1 MLRFTGILLALLLAG
16 CAAKAPH
23 KAPHRHAVNDSGIEG
38 IVLCEDI
45 ADALPYWQAE
55 ARRHGIR
62 DAVIVVAHGDEFMG
76 AWMAFP
82 DAPMKPILVEQLL
95 WQVRRQY
102 PNRVIIAA
110 ICNPG
115 DIKISVPDVFY
126 AREDVWVKPGNRWKI
141 TRSGLDHAAGCLD
154 SFQCTRVRGCN
165 PH

>member
-16 CAAKAPH
+16 CAAKAPGM
-23 KAPHRHAVNDSGIEG
+23 PYRHAADDSGIEG
-38 IVLCEDI
+38 VVLSADV

-62 DAVIVVAHGDEFMG
+62 NAVILVVHGDEFMG
-76 AWMAFP
+76 GWWAFP
-82 DAPMKPILVEQLL
+82 DAPMKPLAVDQLL
-95 WQVRRQY
+95 WTLRRQH
-102 PNRVIIAA
+102 PGKVLIAVV
-110 ICNPG
+110 CNPG
-115 DIKISVPDVFY
+115 GIACTVPGVFY
-126 AREDVWVKPGNRWKI
+126 ARENVWVKPGERWKI